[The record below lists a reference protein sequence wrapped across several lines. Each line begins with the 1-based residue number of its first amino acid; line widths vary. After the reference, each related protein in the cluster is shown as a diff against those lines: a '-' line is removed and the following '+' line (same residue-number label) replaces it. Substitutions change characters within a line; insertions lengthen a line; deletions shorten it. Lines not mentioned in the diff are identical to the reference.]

1 MTDPPLREAEL
12 REAFLRASGP
22 GGQNVN
28 KVETGVLLTHIP
40 TGISVRVTDERSQ
53 AQNRALARSRLARK
67 LAQREEA
74 ARARRI
80 HEAELQRRRNRK
92 RSRASKERMLEAK
105 HRRAR
110 LKGGRRVGWED

>member
-1 MTDPPLREAEL
+1 METRPLREAEL
-12 REAFLRASGP
+12 RETFLRASGP
-22 GGQNVN
+22 GGQSVN
-28 KVETGVLLTHIP
+28 KVETGVLLVHVP
-40 TGISVRVTDERSQ
+40 TGLSVRVTDERSQ
-53 AQNRALARSRLARK
+53 SQNRLLARTRLAEK

-80 HEAELQRRRNRK
+80 HAAELQRRRNRK

-110 LKGGRRVGWED
+110 VLGARRGGWQD